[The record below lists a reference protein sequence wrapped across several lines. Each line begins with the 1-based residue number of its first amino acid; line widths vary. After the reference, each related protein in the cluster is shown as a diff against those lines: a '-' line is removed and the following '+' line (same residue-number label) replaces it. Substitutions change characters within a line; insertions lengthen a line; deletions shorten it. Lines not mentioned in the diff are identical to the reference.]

1 MDGDGSWWYGG
12 GGGGDNNWD
21 LYAVVR
27 FGCGGGGRV
36 VTQPPPSPP
45 PPPAETLP
53 GGGYDPLASS
63 SPFAVP
69 PTTTWAA
76 PPVLGDE
83 LWDAAWMAPLPALH
97 SSGGCGEIFGIDE
110 LCAGAFFAASEAPTP
125 SLLPL
130 PQEQQ
135 QQVQEQQPPAVPVPV
150 PVGQVMPPPQLQEAT
165 DAPPAVNPLPVT
177 NQKEASAGNGD
188 GGSKPKRNKKK
199 QTKKTVVRVLVD
211 GPPADS
217 WAWRKYGQKPIK
229 GSPHPRGYYRCS
241 SNKNCGA
248 RKQVERCRIDPSY
261 LILTYT
267 GKHSG
272 HEVPL
277 HRNSLSGTTRHK
289 QLQPSLSYS
298 YSKPPCAA
306 PASAGKRKRQAP
318 AAGAHATTISFSQ
331 SPGQSTSPRS
341 GMSPTTPLH
350 PSSIELHDED
360 QLDCGGDGDGLQQ
373 HKAEDMD
380 DDDDDVD
387 EIFPVPWGTPVPDAF
402 AAATSEWK

>member
-1 MDGDGSWWYGG
+1 MDGDASWWYGG

-27 FGCGGGGRV
+27 FGCGGGRV
-36 VTQPPPSPP
+36 VTPPPPP
-45 PPPAETLP
+45 PQPPAETLP
-53 GGGYDPLASS
+53 GGRYDPLLSS
-63 SPFAVP
+63 SSFAVP

-97 SSGGCGEIFGIDE
+97 SGGGCGEIFGIDE
-110 LCAGAFFAASEAPTP
+110 LRAGGFFAASEAPP
-125 SLLPL
+125 PPLLQL

-135 QQVQEQQPPAVPVPV
+135 QQQVQVQVQQPAV

-177 NQKEASAGNGD
+177 GQKEASAGNGD
-188 GGSKPKRNKKK
+188 GGSRPKRNKKK

-248 RKQVERCRIDPSY
+248 RKQVERCRVDPSY
-261 LILTYT
+261 LVLTYT

-289 QLQPSLSYS
+289 QLQPSPS
-298 YSKPPCAA
+298 YSKPPGAA
-306 PASAGKRKRQAP
+306 PASSGKRKQQAP
-318 AAGAHATTISFSQ
+318 AAGAHATISFSQ
-331 SPGQSTSPRS
+331 SPGQSTSPGS

-350 PSSIELHDED
+350 PSSMELHDED
-360 QLDCGGDGDGLQQ
+360 QDCDGGGDGLRQQ
-373 HKAEDMD
+373 KAEDMD
-380 DDDDDVD
+380 DTEMDVVDDDD
-387 EIFPVPWGTPVPDAF
+387 ESFPVPWGTPVPDAF
-402 AAATSEWK
+402 VAATSEWK